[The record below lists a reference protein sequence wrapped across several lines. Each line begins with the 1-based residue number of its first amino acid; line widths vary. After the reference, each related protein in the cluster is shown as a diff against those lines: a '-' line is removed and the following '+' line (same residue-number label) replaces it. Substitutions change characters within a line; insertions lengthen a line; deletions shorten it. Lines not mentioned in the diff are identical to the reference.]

1 MTWRYGEWTVDHG
14 LPFGAVDRVAVGSD
28 VLAGDVLASGSVL
41 GAAATVHGA
50 RHLRIPAATL
60 AGAQHVDVGSAVEAG
75 TVLAGE
81 TGRFTRSAVAPFAG
95 RLIHVTAEGDF
106 IVAPVL
112 GEWQV
117 SATLD
122 GRVVRS
128 DPSVV
133 TVEGSAW
140 CLAGLAAYGPD
151 AVGALA
157 LAVDAPMDDLAPS
170 RIDVRLRGR
179 ILVGGARMAAEAITR
194 AHACGVAGVVAGAA
208 PAGGLRVVYGEDV
221 TADGLPSR
229 DDRPTVLC
237 LVGFGT
243 AAIPDAIFR
252 PFVAFEG
259 SRASVHTASARLFVF
274 APPDA
279 ATAGE
284 PPAIALADDHSAVRP
299 LGTPGELAGVVRFP
313 SEVES
318 EALATD
324 AGLVPLANI
333 LPFDAKR

>member
-1 MTWRYGEWTVDHG
+1 VTWRYGVWNVEQG
-14 LPFGAVDRVAVGSD
+14 LPFGAVDRAAVGSE
-28 VLAGDVLASGSVL
+28 VLAGDVLASGCVL
-41 GAAATVHGA
+41 GAAATVRGA
-50 RHLRIPAATL
+50 RHLRIPAAIL
-60 AGAQHVDVGSAVEAG
+60 ESGQHVAVGSPVARGA
-75 TVLAGE
+75 VLAG
-81 TGRFTRSAVAPFAG
+81 TRGRFSRAALAPFDG

-112 GEWQV
+112 GHWQV
-117 SATLD
+117 RATLD

-133 TVEGSAW
+133 TLEGSAW

-157 LAVDAPMDDLAPS
+157 LAVDAPMDELSPA

-208 PAGGLRVVYGEDV
+208 PAGGLRVVYGDDV

-243 AAIPDAIFR
+243 AAIPDEIFR
-252 PFVAFEG
+252 PFVSFEG

-279 ATAGE
+279 AMAGE
-284 PPAIALADDHSAVRP
+284 PPAIALADDHAAVRP
-299 LGTPGELAGVVRFP
+299 LGAPGELAGVVRFP

-318 EALATD
+318 DALATD
-324 AGLVPLANI
+324 SGLVPLANI